1 MRQLAE
7 QFSVQITDWSNE
19 TYRLRLLPKPLFRYE
34 STDPEVLDG
43 ALFAFTYT
51 TDPEVLVMVE
61 ARKTDNGFRWMYGL
75 ARMNIGEL
83 RVSYRDKEI
92 WKADRLEHP
101 YFYKNGIY
109 TLFMDLPLPKP
120 NANN

>member
-1 MRQLAE
+1 
-7 QFSVQITDWSNE
+7 
-19 TYRLRLLPKPLFRYE
+19 
-34 STDPEVLDG
+34 
-43 ALFAFTYT
+43 
-51 TDPEVLVMVE
+51 MVE

-83 RVSYRDKEI
+83 RVSYRDQEI

-120 NANN
+120 KTSN